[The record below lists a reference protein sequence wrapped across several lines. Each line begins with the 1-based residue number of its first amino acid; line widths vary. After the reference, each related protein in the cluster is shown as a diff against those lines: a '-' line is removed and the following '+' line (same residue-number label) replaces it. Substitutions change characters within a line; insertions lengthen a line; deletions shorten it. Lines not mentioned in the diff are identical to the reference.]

1 MSNGICFLLPVV
13 YNAGM
18 TGKQTDHPFEDLPTI
33 MIRHW
38 VNELLG
44 RNDYTQG
51 AQASEILLGTHGLL
65 VTFARPVVIDG
76 QAIDTD
82 RVLDLFELITLHQA
96 GGA

>member
-1 MSNGICFLLPVV
+1 
-13 YNAGM
+13 M
-18 TGKQTDHPFEDLPTI
+18 TGKKTDHPFEDLPTI

-38 VNELLG
+38 VNELLAL
-44 RNDYTQG
+44 NDYTQG
-51 AQASEILLGTHGLL
+51 AQVAGLFLGPNAMV
-65 VTFARPVVIDG
+65 VTFCRPVVIDG